1 MWVLKYAILSGRHS
15 WHKMLRHWISAED
28 PSVLFVSE
36 TRNKLQIGRFLARTE
51 KQVTCKGISS
61 YFKNLKFTLTEAF
74 WYDVNRELLIS
85 QVKYFKNIQP
95 SSYLLS
101 INFLPAQTSH
111 SLRFL
116 KPPKPAPASALFFK
130 KCVGTFQI
138 ASSSRLR
145 VLMEASPRV
154 MKKTRGML
162 RLLRVVE
169 GNTTD
174 CQGGTVGEAA
184 MQRLDLGLGPPPSFL
199 LNLHLRPSFPEI
211 RMKNVESAYENYL
224 F

>member
-1 MWVLKYAILSGRHS
+1 
-15 WHKMLRHWISAED
+15 
-28 PSVLFVSE
+28 
-36 TRNKLQIGRFLARTE
+36 
-51 KQVTCKGISS
+51 
-61 YFKNLKFTLTEAF
+61 
-74 WYDVNRELLIS
+74 
-85 QVKYFKNIQP
+85 
-95 SSYLLS
+95 
-101 INFLPAQTSH
+101 
-111 SLRFL
+111 
-116 KPPKPAPASALFFK
+116 
-130 KCVGTFQI
+130 
-138 ASSSRLR
+138 
-145 VLMEASPRV
+145 MEASPRV